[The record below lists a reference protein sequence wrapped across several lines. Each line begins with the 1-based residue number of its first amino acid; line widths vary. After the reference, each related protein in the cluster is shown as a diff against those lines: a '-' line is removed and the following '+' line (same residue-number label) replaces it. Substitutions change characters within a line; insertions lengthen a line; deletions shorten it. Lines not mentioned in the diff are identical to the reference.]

1 MNTDVHCHE
10 CGAITRVVREDDGFE
25 MLVCTNDNCPVI
37 GVGQLSRPSELAIA
51 DAFTP
56 PDPFSRKV

>member
-1 MNTDVHCHE
+1 VYLRAADVAGWLRHV
-10 CGAITRVVREDDGFE
+10 GDDD
-25 MLVCTNDNCPVI
+25 LA
-37 GVGQLSRPSELAIA
+37 ELLDDESQWPATETLMVA